1 MSHSPEELKGIA
13 IAGRVSSVLSI
24 LGSFTIIGAFAL
36 SRHFR
41 SPIHRI
47 IFINSFYNL
56 FDSVATMISISGP
69 AAGNTSSLC
78 QFQGFALQMFPV
90 ADVLWTFAMALD
102 TYLVVFYH
110 FDTQALRKLET
121 KYIGVIT
128 ILSFIP
134 AFAFLFIRDHKG
146 PIYGDE
152 TIWCSV
158 SRSWMLLRIIFY
170 YAPVWFIIVIVLI
183 LYCLIGIEIT
193 RVRDE
198 FKLSTDDHIALT
210 SGNSTTSVTTT
221 EEANSQ
227 RKHAFTPEST
237 ISTDDTEQH
246 TSQHPPPSRKSTTTY
261 QTPKQRRVS
270 LRQYVIMPSLFFLA
284 MLATWIAPT
293 VNRISEFVNH
303 KHGTYSL
310 LVSDGRDELRR
321 GEWLLDR
328 RLGGN
333 ITGDWSALALFGP
346 LPASILPQL
355 IVANN
360 MNTKQHGRSLI
371 DLPLSIRFRIYN
383 FAGLPNNEVIPLDRR
398 HRVEEQSAPI
408 WEDSARTLNLHL
420 ADLTIYSALILI
432 CRTTHDEVSHRF
444 YSTNTFIAHD
454 LQTLGRLGPSYLALL
469 TSFKLIPCLTK
480 NANTHKECTCM
491 PLGFIDDK
499 TIFGLVSPWDQS
511 TLWEWNS
518 IIGKIA
524 PHLTGNRLDLSIIC
538 HVYNEDAAKR
548 VVEPLR
554 HLPVLSSCHIR
565 LGPLNRRNYA
575 TQMIAMEAAKQ
586 AMGQINTPVQPFRF
600 LDLPSE
606 IRLLVYGY
614 TDLISPLNK
623 VQWDPDHGYTL
634 DAPFCKPNCGPPYDS
649 CHPSMHRDCGSPN
662 TPICHCRHGLSSW
675 HGGIPYCWTC
685 THYACQFITCN
696 ARPANGTELGLGCCG
711 AKSSAYSPA
720 CHCWKPPVALF
731 NTSRTIREETQRVFF
746 SKNEFE
752 IPHYK
757 SSAYV
762 TGAEAAPERCAAAIF
777 LAEVVP
783 ADILPYL
790 SKLTVSLWDCVK
802 RASREDWS
810 KIISYVVGI
819 SDLRFLSIDTTMG
832 FDEITEAIPNTRE
845 ELCSKQGLVAVK
857 DAISQYAWPVVISET
872 AVRSFF
878 VDVAYIYSL
887 DLKVYYSYRRP
898 EDPAVLVG
906 NERVAG
912 DNYAFVRECAGPV
925 GEQGN
930 GKWLEGLHL
939 FEAEDF

>member
-1 MSHSPEELKGIA
+1 
-13 IAGRVSSVLSI
+13 
-24 LGSFTIIGAFAL
+24 
-36 SRHFR
+36 
-41 SPIHRI
+41 
-47 IFINSFYNL
+47 
-56 FDSVATMISISGP
+56 
-69 AAGNTSSLC
+69 
-78 QFQGFALQMFPV
+78 
-90 ADVLWTFAMALD
+90 MALD

-110 FDTQALRKLET
+110 FDTQALRKLEI

-134 AFAFLFIRDHKG
+134 AFVFLFIRDHKG

-170 YAPVWFIIVIVLI
+170 YAPVWLIIVIVLI

-227 RKHAFTPEST
+227 RKHALTPEST
-237 ISTDDTEQH
+237 IRTDDTEQN
-246 TSQHPPPSRKSTTTY
+246 TSQHPPPSRKSITY

-310 LVSDGRDELRR
+310 LVSVR
-321 GEWLLDR
+321 
-328 RLGGN
+328 
-333 ITGDWSALALFGP
+333 
-346 LPASILPQL
+346 
-355 IVANN
+355 
-360 MNTKQHGRSLI
+360 
-371 DLPLSIRFRIYN
+371 
-383 FAGLPNNEVIPLDRR
+383 LPNNEVIPLDRR
-398 HRVEEQSAPI
+398 HRVEEQSAPT
-408 WEDSARTLNLHL
+408 WEDSDRTLNLRL

-454 LQTLGRLGPSYLALL
+454 LQTLDRLGPSYLALL
-469 TSFKLIPCLTK
+469 TSLKLIPCLTK

-491 PLGFIDDK
+491 PLGFIDDGK
-499 TIFGLVSPWDQS
+499 IFGLVSPWDQS

-518 IIGKIA
+518 TISKIA

-538 HVYNEDAAKR
+538 YVYDEDAAKR

-554 HLPVLSSCHIR
+554 HFPVLSSCHIR

-586 AMGQINTPVQPFRF
+586 AMGQINPPVQPFRF

-623 VQWDPDHGYTL
+623 VRWDPDHGYTL
-634 DAPFCKPNCGPPYDS
+634 DTSFCPPNCGPPYDS

-662 TPICHCRHGLSSW
+662 VPICHCRHGLSSW
-675 HGGIPYCWTC
+675 HGGMPYCWTC

-696 ARPANGTELGLGCCG
+696 ARPANGTDLGLSCCG
-711 AKSSAYSPA
+711 AKFSAYSPA

-731 NTSRTIREETQRVFF
+731 STSRTIREETQRVFF
-746 SKNEFE
+746 SQNEFE

-757 SSAYV
+757 FSAYIA
-762 TGAEAAPERCAAAIF
+762 GAEAAPERCAAAIF

-802 RASREDWS
+802 RTSREDWS
-810 KIISYVVGI
+810 QIISYVVGI
-819 SDLRFLSIDTTMG
+819 SNLRFLSIDTTMG

-845 ELCSKQGLVAVK
+845 ELCSEQGLVAVK

-878 VDVAYIYSL
+878 VGVAYIYSL

-906 NERVAG
+906 DERVAG
-912 DNYAFVRECAGPV
+912 DNYAFVREFTGPV

-930 GKWLEGLHL
+930 GRWLEGLHL
-939 FEAEDF
+939 FDAESF